1 MPLHAGINL
10 FRVAK
15 RLRTVHIRPSW
26 SATAVS
32 DSNLTVRENV
42 DTREGFLFAGGA
54 YFLWG
59 FLPLYMKAV
68 SHIPAYEVVAHRIL
82 WSVPITG
89 LIIAWLG
96 LGGDMAR
103 VLRNPKMLM
112 QSALCA
118 ALITINWGIYV
129 WAIGNGRALETA
141 LGYYINP
148 LFSIFLAYVLLKET
162 LAPLQ
167 WAAIALAA
175 AAVVLITWGAG
186 GLPLVALG
194 LTVTWA
200 FYAFLKKTL
209 PVGGTQGFF
218 VEVLILCIP
227 ALAFVVWLE
236 IKGTGHFLT
245 TGNFNMGM
253 LAASGVVTAIPL
265 ILYANGAKLLK
276 LSTIGIMQYSA
287 PTLIFLT
294 AIFIFN
300 EPFDRIR
307 GIAFLM
313 IALALVL
320 YSVSLFR
327 GRKL

>member
-1 MPLHAGINL
+1 LECFL
-10 FRVAK
+10 
-15 RLRTVHIRPSW
+15 L
-26 SATAVS
+26 S
-32 DSNLTVRENV
+32 DSPTTPYVSQNV
-42 DTREGFLFAGGA
+42 DTREGFIFAGGA

-59 FLPLYMKAV
+59 FLPFYMKAV

-82 WSVPITG
+82 WSVPVAG

-103 VLRNPKMLM
+103 VLRNPKMLA
-112 QSALCA
+112 QSAMCA

-129 WAIGNGRALETA
+129 WAIGHERALETA

-148 LFSIFLAYVLLKET
+148 LFSIFMAFVLLKEK

-167 WAAIALAA
+167 WVSIALAA

-194 LTVTWA
+194 LTVTWG

-218 VEVLILCIP
+218 LEVLILCVP
-227 ALAFVVWLE
+227 ALGFVIWLE
-236 IKGTGHFLT
+236 VSGTGHFLT
-245 TGNFNMGM
+245 TGSFNTAM
-253 LAASGVVTAIPL
+253 LAASGLVTAIPL

-294 AIFIFN
+294 AIFVFG
-300 EPFDRIR
+300 EPFDLVR
-307 GIAFLM
+307 GMAFAM
-313 IALALVL
+313 IATALVL

-327 GRKL
+327 GRKV

>member
-1 MPLHAGINL
+1 VSGAYTR
-10 FRVAK
+10 FR
-15 RLRTVHIRPSW
+15 
-26 SATAVS
+26 SAPALT
-32 DSNLTVRENV
+32 DSQTTNSAIKNE
-42 DTREGFLFAGGA
+42 DTREGFLYAGGA
-54 YFLWG
+54 YLLWG
-59 FLPLYMKAV
+59 FLPFYMKAV

-82 WSVPITG
+82 WSVPVAG

-96 LGGDMAR
+96 LAGDMAR
-103 VLRNPKMLM
+103 VLRNPKMLA
-112 QSALCA
+112 QSAVCA

-129 WAIGNGRALETA
+129 WAIGNDRAIETA

-148 LFSIFLAYVLLKET
+148 LFSIFMAYVLLKEK

-175 AAVVLITWGAG
+175 AAVVLITWGSG

-194 LTVTWA
+194 LTVTWG

-218 VEVLILCIP
+218 LEVLILCIP
-227 ALAFVVWLE
+227 ALGFVIWLE
-236 IKGTGHFLT
+236 ANGTGHFFAT
-245 TGNFNMGM
+245 SGFNMGM
-253 LAASGVVTAIPL
+253 LAASGLVTAIPL

-294 AIFIFN
+294 AIFVFD
-300 EPFDRIR
+300 EPFDKIR
-307 GIAFLM
+307 GIAFAM
-313 IALALVL
+313 IAVALVL

-327 GRKL
+327 GRKT

>member
-1 MPLHAGINL
+1 M
-10 FRVAK
+10 
-15 RLRTVHIRPSW
+15 
-26 SATAVS
+26 S
-32 DSNLTVRENV
+32 DSQTTQQSG
-42 DTREGFLFAGGA
+42 DTREGFLYAGGA
-54 YFLWG
+54 YLIWG
-59 FLPLYMKAV
+59 FLPFYMKAV
-68 SHIPAYEVVAHRIL
+68 SHIPPYEVVAHRIL
-82 WSVPITG
+82 WSVPIAG
-89 LIIAWLG
+89 LIILWLG
-96 LGGDMAR
+96 LAGDMGR
-103 VLRNPKMLM
+103 VLRSPKMLA
-112 QSALCA
+112 QSAICA

-129 WAIGNGRALETA
+129 WAIGNDRAIETA

-148 LFSIFLAYVLLKET
+148 LFSIFMAFVLLKEK

-186 GLPLVALG
+186 GVPIVALG
-194 LTVTWA
+194 LTVTWG

-218 VEVLILCIP
+218 LEVLMLCVP
-227 ALAFVVWLE
+227 ALGFIAWLE
-236 IKGTGHFLT
+236 FNGTGHFFS
-245 TGNFNMGM
+245 TGTFNTGM
-253 LAASGVVTAIPL
+253 LAASGLVTAIPL

-294 AIFIFN
+294 AIFVFN

-327 GRKL
+327 GRKS

>member
-1 MPLHAGINL
+1 MPQP
-10 FRVAK
+10 
-15 RLRTVHIRPSW
+15 VHSNTLW
-26 SATAVS
+26 SAAVS
-32 DSNLTVRENV
+32 DSQIPTTQTG

-59 FLPLYMKAV
+59 FLPFYMKAV
-68 SHIPAYEVVAHRIL
+68 GHIPAYEVVAHRIL
-82 WSVPITG
+82 WSVPVAGI
-89 LIIAWLG
+89 IIAVLG
-96 LGGDMAR
+96 LAGDMGR
-103 VLRNPKMLM
+103 VLRSPKMLA
-112 QSALCA
+112 QSAVCA

-148 LFSIFLAYVLLKET
+148 LFSIFMAYVLLKEK

-175 AAVVLITWGAG
+175 AAVGVITWGAG

-194 LTVTWA
+194 LTVTWG

-218 VEVLILCIP
+218 LEVLILSLP
-227 ALAFVVWLE
+227 ALGFVIWLE
-236 IKGTGHFLT
+236 AKGTGHFLH
-245 TGNFNMGM
+245 TGGFNMGM
-253 LAASGVVTAIPL
+253 LAASGLVTAIPL

-294 AIFIFN
+294 AVFVFG
-300 EPFDRIR
+300 EPFDATR
-307 GIAFLM
+307 GVAFAM

-327 GRKL
+327 GRRG

>member
-1 MPLHAGINL
+1 M
-10 FRVAK
+10 
-15 RLRTVHIRPSW
+15 
-26 SATAVS
+26 S
-32 DSNLTVRENV
+32 DSQTTVPITTG
-42 DTREGFLFAGGA
+42 DTKEGFILAGGA

-59 FLPLYMKAV
+59 FLPLYMKAIAHV
-68 SHIPAYEVVAHRIL
+68 PAYEVVAHRIL
-82 WSVPITG
+82 WSVPVAG
-89 LIIAWLG
+89 MIIAWLG

-103 VLRNPKMLM
+103 VVRSPKMLA

-118 ALITINWGIYV
+118 GLITVNWGIYV
-129 WAIGNGRALETA
+129 WAIGHGRAIETA

-148 LFSIFLAYVLLKET
+148 LFSIFMAYVLLKEK
-162 LAPLQ
+162 LAPMQ
-167 WAAIALAA
+167 WGAIALAA

-194 LTVTWA
+194 LTVTWG

-218 VEVLILCIP
+218 LEVLILCIP
-227 ALAFVVWLE
+227 ALGFVIWLE
-236 IKGTGHFLT
+236 INGTGHFLQ
-245 TGNFNMGM
+245 TGSYNTGM
-253 LAASGVVTAIPL
+253 LAASGLVTAIPL
-265 ILYANGAKLLK
+265 ILYANGAKLLR

-294 AIFIFN
+294 AVFIFK
-300 EPFDRIR
+300 EPFDAVR
-307 GIAFLM
+307 GVAFAM

-327 GRKL
+327 GRKT

>member
-1 MPLHAGINL
+1 
-10 FRVAK
+10 
-15 RLRTVHIRPSW
+15 
-26 SATAVS
+26 
-32 DSNLTVRENV
+32 
-42 DTREGFLFAGGA
+42 
-54 YFLWG
+54 
-59 FLPLYMKAV
+59 
-68 SHIPAYEVVAHRIL
+68 VVAHRIV
-82 WSVPITG
+82 WSVPVAG
-89 LIIAWLG
+89 LIIAFLG
-96 LGGDMAR
+96 LGGDMSR
-103 VLRNPKMLM
+103 VLRNPKMLA
-112 QSALCA
+112 QSAVCA
-118 ALITINWGIYV
+118 ALITVNWGIYV

-148 LFSIFLAYVLLKET
+148 LFSIFMAYVLLKEK

-175 AAVVLITWGAG
+175 AAVVLITWGSG

-194 LTVTWA
+194 LTVTWG

-218 VEVLILCIP
+218 LEVLLLCIP
-227 ALAFVVWLE
+227 ALGFIIWLE
-236 IKGTGHFLT
+236 ANGTGHFLH
-245 TGNFNMGM
+245 TGTYNMGM
-253 LAASGVVTAIPL
+253 MAASGLVTAIPL

-294 AIFIFN
+294 AIFVFD
-300 EPFDRIR
+300 EPFDKIR
-307 GIAFLM
+307 GIAFAM

-327 GRKL
+327 MRKG

>member
-1 MPLHAGINL
+1 MPTKTG
-10 FRVAK
+10 
-15 RLRTVHIRPSW
+15 
-26 SATAVS
+26 
-32 DSNLTVRENV
+32 
-42 DTREGFLFAGGA
+42 DTKEGFILAGGA

-59 FLPLYMKAV
+59 FLPLYMKAMA
-68 SHIPAYEVVAHRIL
+68 HIPAYEVVAHRIL
-82 WSVPITG
+82 WSVPVAG

-103 VLRNPKMLM
+103 VLRSPKMLA

-118 ALITINWGIYV
+118 GLITVNWGIYV
-129 WAIGNGRALETA
+129 WAIGHDRAIETA

-148 LFSIFLAYVLLKET
+148 LFSIFMAYVLLKEK
-162 LAPLQ
+162 LALMQ
-167 WAAIALAA
+167 WGAIALAA
-175 AAVVLITWGAG
+175 AAVALITWGAG

-194 LTVTWA
+194 LTITWG

-218 VEVLILCIP
+218 LEVLILCIP
-227 ALAFVVWLE
+227 ALSFVIWLE
-236 IKGTGHFLT
+236 INGTGHFLQ
-245 TGNFNMGM
+245 TGSYNTGM
-253 LAASGVVTAIPL
+253 LVASGLVTAIPL
-265 ILYANGAKLLK
+265 ILYANGAKLLR

-294 AIFIFN
+294 AVFIFK
-300 EPFDRIR
+300 EPFDAVR
-307 GIAFLM
+307 GVAFAM

-327 GRKL
+327 GRKT

>member
-1 MPLHAGINL
+1 M
-10 FRVAK
+10 
-15 RLRTVHIRPSW
+15 
-26 SATAVS
+26 S
-32 DSNLTVRENV
+32 DSPIVKSE

-68 SHIPAYEVVAHRIL
+68 AHIPAYEVVAHRIL
-82 WSVPITG
+82 WSVPVAG

-103 VLRNPKMLM
+103 VVRSPKMLA

-118 ALITINWGIYV
+118 GLITINWGIYV
-129 WAIGNGRALETA
+129 WAIGHDRAIETA

-148 LFSIFLAYVLLKET
+148 LFSIFMAYVLLKEKM
-162 LAPLQ
+162 APMQ
-167 WAAIALAA
+167 WGAIALAA
-175 AAVVLITWGAG
+175 AAVALITWGAG

-194 LTVTWA
+194 LTITWG

-218 VEVLILCIP
+218 LEVLILCIP
-227 ALAFVVWLE
+227 ALSFVIWLE
-236 IKGTGHFLT
+236 INGTGHFLQ
-245 TGNFNMGM
+245 TGSYNTGM
-253 LAASGVVTAIPL
+253 LVASGLVTAIPL
-265 ILYANGAKLLK
+265 ILYANGAKLLR

-294 AIFIFN
+294 AVFIFK
-300 EPFDRIR
+300 EPFDAVR
-307 GIAFLM
+307 GVAFAM

-327 GRKL
+327 GRKT

>member
-1 MPLHAGINL
+1 M
-10 FRVAK
+10 
-15 RLRTVHIRPSW
+15 
-26 SATAVS
+26 S
-32 DSNLTVRENV
+32 DSKVSSSAPQNV

-68 SHIPAYEVVAHRIL
+68 AHIPAYEVVAHRIL
-82 WSVPITG
+82 WSVPLTG
-89 LIIAWLG
+89 LIIAVLG
-96 LGGDMAR
+96 LGGDMAK

-118 ALITINWGIYV
+118 GLITVNWGIYV

-148 LFSIFLAYVLLKET
+148 LFSIFLAYVLLKEK
-162 LAPLQ
+162 LVPLQ

-175 AAVVLITWGAG
+175 AAVVVITWGAG

-227 ALAFVVWLE
+227 ALAFVIWLE
-236 IKGTGHFLT
+236 VNGTGHFLA
-245 TGNFNMGM
+245 TGSFNMGM
-253 LAASGVVTAIPL
+253 LAASGLVTAIPL

-300 EPFDRIR
+300 EPFDMVR
-307 GIAFLM
+307 GVAFLM
-313 IALALVL
+313 IAAALVL
-320 YSVSLFR
+320 YSIALFR
-327 GRKL
+327 GRQK